1 MNFDFAEHFRA
12 YIAVDKIFDYISWE
26 AIVYLIAVFIV
37 LWIGKKLN
45 DWTTPYS
52 IDTQLTTQD
61 NKALAVSFSGYML
74 GIAVIIVGVLTEET
88 SIFTQVPE
96 DLTFAQRLVIVGY
109 ELLDTVVWSI
119 IGIGLLIISRVI
131 NDKLILSRFDNIK
144 EIIEDKNIGTGAV
157 QFGTYI
163 GTAFIIKAV
172 IFGEES
178 QWLSNLISTAVFF
191 VLAQLAFVLF
201 GIFYQKITSYDI
213 HSEIERDNAA
223 AGVAFGLNLA
233 AIGIILSSAI
243 EKTDSLVIFAI
254 WFVEGAI
261 LLLISRILVD
271 RIILPGEKLSREIQ
285 SDSNWGAAL
294 IEGSAAIIIAFLLN
308 ASFA

>member
-1 MNFDFAEHFRA
+1 MNFDFAEHFKA
-12 YIAVDKIFDYISWE
+12 YIAVDEIFDYISWE
-26 AIVYLIAVFIV
+26 PIVYIVAVFVV

-52 IDTQLTTQD
+52 IDDQLTGQD
-61 NKALAVSFSGYML
+61 NKALAVSFAGYML
-74 GIAVIIVGVLTEET
+74 AIAIIIVGVLTEET
-88 SIFTQVPE
+88 SLFTEAVAE
-96 DLTFAQRLVIVGY
+96 LSFSQRLVVVGY
-109 ELLDTVVWSI
+109 ELLETVIWSI
-119 IGIGLLIISRVI
+119 VGIGLLIVSRVI

-144 EIIEDKNIGTGAV
+144 EIIDDKNVGTGAV

-163 GTAFIIKAV
+163 GTAYIIKAV
-172 IFGEES
+172 IFGEELH
-178 QWLSNLISTAVFF
+178 WLSDIISTVVFF
-191 VLAQLAFVLF
+191 VLAQLAFILF

-213 HSEIERDNAA
+213 HGEIERDNAA

-243 EKTDSLVIFAI
+243 EKTDSLIIFAI

-261 LLLISRILVD
+261 LLLVSRILVD
-271 RIILPGEKLSREIQ
+271 KIILPGENLNSEIQ
-285 SDSNWGAAL
+285 ADRNWGAAL
-294 IEGSAAIIIAFLLN
+294 IEGGVAIMIAFLLN

>member
-1 MNFDFAEHFRA
+1 MNFNIAEHFKA
-12 YIAVDKIFDYISWE
+12 YITVDEIFDYISWE
-26 AIVYLIAVFIV
+26 AIAYVVAVFII

-52 IDTQLTTQD
+52 IDEQLTGQD
-61 NKALAVSFSGYML
+61 NKALAVSFVGYML
-74 GIAVIIVGVLTEET
+74 AIAIIIVGVLTEET
-88 SIFTQVPE
+88 S
-96 DLTFAQRLVIVGY
+96 LFAEAVAELSFSQRLVVVGY
-109 ELLDTVVWSI
+109 ELLETVIWSI
-119 IGIGLLIISRVI
+119 VGIGLLIVSRVI

-144 EIIEDKNIGTGAV
+144 EIIDDKNVGTGAV

-163 GTAFIIKAV
+163 GTAYIIKAV
-172 IFGEES
+172 IFGEELH
-178 QWLSNLISTAVFF
+178 WLSDIISTVVFF
-191 VLAQLAFVLF
+191 VLAQLAFILF

-213 HSEIERDNAA
+213 HGEIERDNAA

-243 EKTDSLVIFAI
+243 EKTDSLIIFAI

-261 LLLISRILVD
+261 LLLVSRILVD
-271 RIILPGEKLSREIQ
+271 KIILPGENLNSEIQ
-285 SDSNWGAAL
+285 VDRNWGAAL
-294 IEGSAAIIIAFLLN
+294 IEGGVAIMIAFLLN

>member
-1 MNFDFAEHFRA
+1 MNFDFAEHFRS
-12 YIAVDKIFDYISWE
+12 YIAVDEIFDYVSWE
-26 AIVYLIAVFIV
+26 AIIYLIAVFIV

-61 NKALAVSFSGYML
+61 NKALAVSFAGYML
-74 GIAVIIVGVLTEET
+74 AIAVIIVGVLTEET
-88 SIFTQVPE
+88 SLFTQVPE
-96 DLTFAQRLVIVGY
+96 DLSFTQRLVIVGY

-119 IGIGLLIISRVI
+119 IGIGLLIVSRVI

-144 EIIEDKNIGTGAV
+144 EIIEDKNVGTGAV

-178 QWLSNLISTAVFF
+178 HWLSNLISTAVFF

-243 EKTDSLVIFAI
+243 EKTDSLVIFVI

-271 RIILPGEKLSREIQ
+271 KIILPGEKLSREIQ